1 MLLRVNVPDD
11 PATHGPMPTDVLRT
25 AELDYTLPRELI
37 ATRPAEPRDTARM
50 LVLRRGDES
59 IEHAHVCDLGRY
71 LKPGDALVFN
81 TTAVLPA
88 RLVGRKV
95 PSRGRVEGLFLGEL
109 QRGRW
114 RTMLSANGRLKLGDR
129 IQLLDPAGRPS
140 EHCLTLVSSQDGT
153 WQVDLPGA
161 ATASAVLQEVGQTP
175 LPPYIRRSRGDDSVS
190 DSLDRKWY
198 STVYADAR
206 QRRSVAAPTA
216 GLHFTSALLARIEES
231 GVRRVDVTLD
241 IGPPTFR
248 PITAPTVAE
257 HVMHA
262 EHYTVPAEAVTA
274 LAEGRGRTLAVGTT
288 VVRLL
293 ESLPAPLPQRS
304 VDDGLLAGETDL
316 MIVPGHR
323 FRHVDGMLTNFHL
336 PRSTLLALV
345 AAMVGLDRIKA
356 VYAEAIR
363 HRYRFYS
370 YGDAMLVLP

>member
-1 MLLRVNVPDD
+1 
-11 PATHGPMPTDVLRT
+11 MPTDVLRT
-25 AELDYTLPRELI
+25 DELEYTLPRELI

-59 IEHAHVCDLGRY
+59 IEHAHVRDLGRY

-81 TTAVLPA
+81 TAAVLPA

-95 PSRGRVEGLFLGEL
+95 PSRGRVEGLFLREL

-114 RTMLSANGRLKLGDR
+114 LAMLSANGRLKPGDR

-140 EHCLTLVSSQDGT
+140 EHCLTLLSSEDGT
-153 WQVDLPGA
+153 WQAHLPGA
-161 ATASAVLQEVGQTP
+161 AAASAVLQEVGQTP
-175 LPPYIRRSRGDDSVS
+175 LPPYIRRSRGEDESVS
-190 DSLDRKWY
+190 ESMDRKWY

-216 GLHFTSALLARIEES
+216 GLHFTAALLARIEES
-231 GVRRVDVTLD
+231 GVRRVDLTLD

-248 PITAPTVAE
+248 PITTPTVAE
-257 HVMHA
+257 HLMHT
-262 EHYTVPAEAVTA
+262 EHYTVPAEAVRA

-293 ESLPAPLPQRS
+293 ESLPAPLPLGS
-304 VDDGLLAGETDL
+304 VDDAGLRGETNL

-370 YGDAMLVLP
+370 YGDAMLILP

>member
-1 MLLRVNVPDD
+1 
-11 PATHGPMPTDVLRT
+11 MPTDVLRT

-37 ATRPAEPRDTARM
+37 ATRPVEPRDTARM

-59 IEHAHVCDLGRY
+59 IEHAHVRDLDRY

-95 PSRGRVEGLFLGEL
+95 PSRGRVEGLFLREL

-114 RTMLSANGRLKLGDR
+114 RTMLSANGRLKPGDR

-140 EHCLTLVSSQDGT
+140 EHCLTLVSSQEGT
-153 WQVDLPGA
+153 WQVHLPGA

-216 GLHFTSALLARIEES
+216 GLHFTAALLAKIEGS
-231 GVRRVDVTLD
+231 GVHRVDVTLD

-262 EHYTVPAEAVTA
+262 ERYTVPAEAVRA
-274 LAEGRGRTLAVGTT
+274 LADRRGRTLAVGTT

-293 ESLPAPLPQRS
+293 ESLPVPLPQRS
-304 VDDGLLAGETDL
+304 VDDGLLGGETDL